1 MEIMRK
7 KIVNQK
13 DRWKKILLVFA
24 VIISGFVL
32 GIYLSDNPPSIK
44 LAAIFPEGKIQQADK
59 KPANSSKISA
69 KLTAQPISVQHSG
82 DLDPATELAKI
93 DKSNLDIQFENKTSS
108 ELTGVEIW
116 IVTDS
121 TNKTGVAMTSEETV
135 FDKDK
140 SHNNAMVFKV
150 PDVPKGESQTTTI
163 QYFIHEEGEAMVHA
177 EIKTKQGRE
186 TRTNSVVIK
195 ST

>member
-32 GIYLSDNPPSIK
+32 GIYLSDTTPSIK
-44 LAAIFPEGKIQQADK
+44 LAAIFPEGKKQQADK

-93 DKSNLDIQFENKTSS
+93 DKPNLDIQLENKT
-108 ELTGVEIW
+108 
-116 IVTDS
+116 
-121 TNKTGVAMTSEETV
+121 
-135 FDKDK
+135 
-140 SHNNAMVFKV
+140 
-150 PDVPKGESQTTTI
+150 
-163 QYFIHEEGEAMVHA
+163 
-177 EIKTKQGRE
+177 
-186 TRTNSVVIK
+186 
-195 ST
+195 